1 MEERTMFRHHN
12 FIFSTFG
19 LLAFAITLTVPAS
32 AGNGKFTSQFPGEN
46 TFASQGNNYFL
57 PLIPGLF
64 QVLETGNHKVKVVVT
79 VTERTKII
87 DGVETRIVTER
98 EEHDGV
104 LFEIT
109 DNYEAIS
116 TKTNAVYYFGEY
128 ATQYKDGQ
136 AVGHKGSW
144 QVGENGAQF
153 GLLMPGVPLLGAK
166 FLQENAP
173 PVALDRSQIIQE
185 GVTIDTPAGTLKN
198 CLRVFDTDGL
208 DPQAPPE
215 NKIYCHGIG
224 NVVDEKLTVTTYGRE

>member
-1 MEERTMFRHHN
+1 MIRQY
-12 FIFSTFG
+12 SV
-19 LLAFAITLTVPAS
+19 VPAFS
-32 AGNGKFTSQFPGEN
+32 LFAFVATLNSLALAEKGKFTSQFPGEN
-46 TFASQGNNYFL
+46 SFASQGNNYFL

-64 QVLETGNHKVKVVVT
+64 QVLETPNHKVKVVVT
-79 VTERTKII
+79 VTDRTKVI

-98 EEHDGV
+98 EEHDGALSEV
-104 LFEIT
+104 T

-116 TKTNAVYYFGEY
+116 TKTQALYYFGEF

-136 AVGHKGSW
+136 AAGHKGSW
-144 QVGENGAQF
+144 QAGENGAQF

-173 PVALDRSQIIQE
+173 PVALDRSQIIEE

-224 NVVDEKLTVTTYGRE
+224 NVVDEKLTVTKFGRE